1 MSSIPHTTQQKAE
14 TMKPSHTGL
23 EGKEMRPKGVLILV
37 LTMLNVGGCTVQPM
51 PVASPMATVTAK
63 TSPTITATP
72 GLSLQLTATPDSFEL
87 TSILLP
93 QATPGVDSYQ
103 FQGQI
108 HAAAYCSEPDRLA
121 VASSKG
127 LAIYPL
133 SLLDS
138 STGITQAGWQSHSIV
153 CSPDGK
159 WLAAGSA
166 DGLVQIW
173 DTITAELRSEFTV
186 GSSSI
191 DFMAWAPDGGQLAV
205 IGASEIG
212 FWNPVT
218 GKLVSASQLK
228 SFERIAHSAT
238 WSLDQQ
244 WFATSF
250 ANLILVWNM
259 NNGERVG
266 EFGVPDEYGN
276 DIVTIDWS
284 PDSKMLAGGGMVG
297 TVLIW
302 DATTQQTIHML
313 PVQMSVNHVAWSP
326 DGELLAI
333 GVGSYGIGPVSTKLQ
348 LWNTTTWSKVLDVDL
363 GGFAIS
369 IFWMPDSNTLVTV
382 NEDGVI
388 NVWNINLLLP
398 NR

>member
-1 MSSIPHTTQQKAE
+1 
-14 TMKPSHTGL
+14 
-23 EGKEMRPKGVLILV
+23 MRLKSVLILL
-37 LTMLNVGGCTVQPM
+37 LTMLNVGGCTIQPM
-51 PVASPMATVTAK
+51 PVASPIATATAI
-63 TSPTITATP
+63 TSSTITATP
-72 GLSLQLTATPDSFEL
+72 SSSLQLTATLDSFEL

-93 QATPGVDSYQ
+93 QATPGVDTYQ
-103 FQGQI
+103 FRGQI
-108 HAAAYCSEPDRLA
+108 HSAAYCSEPDRL
-121 VASSKG
+121 VIASSKG

-138 STGITQAGWQSHSIV
+138 WTGITQADWQSHSIV
-153 CSPDGK
+153 CSSDGE
-159 WLAAGSA
+159 WLASGS
-166 DGLVQIW
+166 DNGLIRIW
-173 DTITAELRSEFTV
+173 NTRTIALRNEFTI
-186 GSSSI
+186 GSSPI

-205 IGASEIG
+205 VEASEIG

-218 GKLVSASQLK
+218 GKLVSTSQLK
-228 SFERIAHSAT
+228 GFERIAHSAT

-284 PDSKMLAGGGMVG
+284 PDSKILAGGGMVG
-297 TVLIW
+297 VVLIW
-302 DATTQQTIHML
+302 DATTQETTHML
-313 PVQMSVNHVAWSP
+313 PVQMPVSQVTWAPN
-326 DGELLAI
+326 GKLLAI
-333 GVGSYGIGPVSTKLQ
+333 GGGTYGGIPPVSPKLQ
-348 LWNTTTWSKVLDVDL
+348 LWDTTTWQKVLDIDL
-363 GGFAIS
+363 SGFAIS

-388 NVWNINLLLP
+388 KVWNINLLLP